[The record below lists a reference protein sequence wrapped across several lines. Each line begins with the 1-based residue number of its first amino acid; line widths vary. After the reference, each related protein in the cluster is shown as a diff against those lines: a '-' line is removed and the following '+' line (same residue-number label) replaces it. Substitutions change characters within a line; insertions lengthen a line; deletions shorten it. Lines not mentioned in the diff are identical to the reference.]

1 MEKIQQNSEIQNLM
15 KFLDKSVTNYH
26 AVQEVCT
33 QLDEQGFVQLSEKE
47 LWRLSVID
55 DVKPIVDVKS
65 NLRICQDL

>member
-33 QLDEQGFVQLSEKE
+33 QLDEQGFLQ
-47 LWRLSVID
+47 
-55 DVKPIVDVKS
+55 
-65 NLRICQDL
+65 

>member
-33 QLDEQGFVQLSEKE
+33 QLDEQGFVQLKRTVEIRRGWGILCDQK
-47 LWRLSVID
+47 
-55 DVKPIVDVKS
+55 
-65 NLRICQDL
+65 